1 MQKSQHTGFM
11 KVVDMFY
18 SRVVGLI
25 AGEALMVAYLAV
37 VVFQQSR
44 PTVPSVK
51 PSLVQ
56 YGVQYS
62 TADAANKANAFRNS
76 LLGRYSTYDA
86 LQQFC
91 DSTDPPFGP
100 PVMADSLELRCS
112 LIHLND
118 PSGPTGL
125 VRQHY
130 EFSIHAHYAGHGDM
144 AFESWE
150 DMYHASPLWNMRQI
164 YLRKEGIAVAVGTGV

>member
-1 MQKSQHTGFM
+1 M
-11 KVVDMFY
+11 KTNSSVGLAMVRDIMY

-25 AGEALMVAYLAV
+25 AGEALIVCCLAFA
-37 VVFQQSR
+37 VFQQSR
-44 PTVPSVK
+44 PAAPLAQPSV
-51 PSLVQ
+51 VQ

-62 TADAANKANAFRNS
+62 SAAAANAGNAFRNS
-76 LLGRYSTYDA
+76 LLAKYVSYDA

-112 LIHLND
+112 LVQVND
-118 PSGPTGL
+118 PSGPAGP

-150 DMYHASPLWNMRQI
+150 SMYHSAPVWNMRQV
-164 YLRKEGIAVAVGTGV
+164 YLHKAGIAVAVGTGV